1 MSAWH
6 VYLLECADGTLYCG
20 VTNDITKRLAVHNGG
35 KGARYTRGRLPVRLL
50 WVEAHVTKGDAL
62 RRELA
67 VKALP
72 RAAKLLL
79 ATTFSPEERLS
90 GA

>member
-1 MSAWH
+1 MAWH
-6 VYLLECADGTLYCG
+6 VYLVECSDGTLYCG
-20 VTNDITKRLAVHNGG
+20 ITNDITKRLSTHNAG
-35 KGARYTRGRLPVRLL
+35 KASRYTRARLPVRLV
-50 WVEAHVTKGDAL
+50 WVERCATRGDAL

-72 RAAKLLL
+72 RARKLALS
-79 ATTFSPEERLS
+79 ATFSPERRLT